1 MSKLRSRLTSERV
14 DKLLFIYTN
23 ERVIRR
29 SKIGDFEE
37 DYLIALEDGLITTLE
52 DSTEPQLV
60 VEEEFIPSDWMAEGS
75 FGVVDPSGSGILL

>member
-1 MSKLRSRLTSERV
+1 MSKIRSRLTSERV

-29 SKIGDFEE
+29 SKIDDFEE

-52 DSTEPQLV
+52 GSTDAQFLLDEQYL
-60 VEEEFIPSDWMAEGS
+60 PSDVWFEGNS
-75 FGVVDPSGSGILL
+75 GVENA